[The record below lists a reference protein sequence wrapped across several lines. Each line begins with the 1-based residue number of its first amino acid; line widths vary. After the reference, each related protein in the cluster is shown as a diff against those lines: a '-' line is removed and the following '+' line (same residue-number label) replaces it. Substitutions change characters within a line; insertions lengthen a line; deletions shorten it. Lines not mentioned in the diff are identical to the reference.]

1 MELKPDPIG
10 LPRHPLVIYLLALT
24 FLSGLANLLGEPT
37 AESVETQLHPDIRL
51 MWNVILTLGATT
63 ALAGM
68 FWPGDPRTG
77 LLLKR
82 FGYMALSIAALAYA
96 LVLILL
102 VGQGA
107 LFVGLIIGGFSV
119 ACGYATRQ
127 VNQAIRATLP

>member
-1 MELKPDPIG
+1 MRLKPDPIG
-10 LPRHPLVIYLLALT
+10 LPRHPLVVYLLALT
-24 FLSGLANLLGEPT
+24 LLSGMANLLGEPT
-37 AESVETQLHPDIRL
+37 TGSVEAELQPDIRL
-51 MWNVILTLGATT
+51 MWNVILTLGAMT

-107 LFVGLIIGGFSV
+107 LYVGLVIGGFSL
-119 ACGYATRQ
+119 ACGHATRQ